1 MLLIV
6 IGLLL
11 WRLRTA
17 LTRNANTSDKYTY
30 GKSDNSR
37 DEHVSEPGPY
47 MELKPRSLEQQS
59 RAAPEYQE
67 LQSKKETPG
76 YYNLGVNRGKTT
88 QDEEVYDEI
97 GAVQS

>member
-1 MLLIV
+1 
-6 IGLLL
+6 
-11 WRLRTA
+11 
-17 LTRNANTSDKYTY
+17 
-30 GKSDNSR
+30 
-37 DEHVSEPGPY
+37 

-67 LQSKKETPG
+67 LQSNKETSG

-88 QDEEVYDEI
+88 QDEEVYDQI